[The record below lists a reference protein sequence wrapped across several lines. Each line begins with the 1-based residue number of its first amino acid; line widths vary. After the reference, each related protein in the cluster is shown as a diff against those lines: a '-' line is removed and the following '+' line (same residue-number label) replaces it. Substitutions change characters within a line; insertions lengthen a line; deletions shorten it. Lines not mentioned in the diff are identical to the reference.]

1 MLASNSDCSPS
12 AAAPDSEES
21 ALLGYVADLQLH
33 MALQSRNL
41 VPTLNSASVDNS
53 RLAMLHQVQAASE
66 KSASRQWL

>member
-1 MLASNSDCSPS
+1 MFTSNSDHSPNPS
-12 AAAPDSEES
+12 APVSEEE

-41 VPTLNSASVDNS
+41 VPTLNDGAADNS